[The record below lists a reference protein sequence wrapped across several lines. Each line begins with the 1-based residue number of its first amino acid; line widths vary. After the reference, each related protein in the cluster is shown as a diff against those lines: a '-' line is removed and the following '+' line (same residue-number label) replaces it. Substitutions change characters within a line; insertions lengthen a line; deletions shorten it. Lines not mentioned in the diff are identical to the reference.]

1 MAFGIG
7 KKKDNAG
14 DDWSNSAATPSS
26 DPADSFT
33 VSSTP
38 TKKNPPPA
46 VLAGV
51 AVLVLAVLGAGLY
64 FFVLAPGEVD
74 DTGTV
79 APPTEVTTAPVDPGD
94 PSSGAPADDPAAQP
108 GAPAPAPKPA
118 APKPAAAPKAQA
130 PAPAAKPKP
139 KPTPTPGVREGL
151 TGQEGKGL
159 EPGNTVLAVQA
170 ISPALK
176 AELSQL
182 WLQGANAKWRKDY
195 AGARRAW
202 TKMLQLRPGHPG
214 VQSAIDKL
222 PR

>member
-7 KKKDNAG
+7 KKKDNTG
-14 DDWSNSAATPSS
+14 DDWSNSAATPSN
-26 DPADSFT
+26 DPADSFA
-33 VSSTP
+33 VSGTP
-38 TKKNPPPA
+38 PKKSLPPA
-46 VLAGV
+46 LLAGI

-64 FFVLAPGEVD
+64 FFVLAPGEVE
-74 DTGTV
+74 DTTPV
-79 APPTEVTTAPVDPGD
+79 TTPTEVATPPDVPVEPAP
-94 PSSGAPADDPAAQP
+94 PADPAAQSAVP
-108 GAPAPAPKPA
+108 TPAPAPKPA
-118 APKPAAAPKAQA
+118 AASKPAATT
-130 PAPAAKPKP
+130 KPKP

-151 TGQEGKGL
+151 TGQDGKGL

-170 ISPALK
+170 VSPALQ
-176 AELSQL
+176 AELNRL
-182 WLQGANAKWRKDY
+182 WLEGANAKWRKDY

>member
-1 MAFGIG
+1 
-7 KKKDNAG
+7 
-14 DDWSNSAATPSS
+14 
-26 DPADSFT
+26 
-33 VSSTP
+33 
-38 TKKNPPPA
+38 
-46 VLAGV
+46 
-51 AVLVLAVLGAGLY
+51 
-64 FFVLAPGEVD
+64 
-74 DTGTV
+74 
-79 APPTEVTTAPVDPGD
+79 
-94 PSSGAPADDPAAQP
+94 
-108 GAPAPAPKPA
+108 
-118 APKPAAAPKAQA
+118 
-130 PAPAAKPKP
+130 
-139 KPTPTPGVREGL
+139 
-151 TGQEGKGL
+151 L